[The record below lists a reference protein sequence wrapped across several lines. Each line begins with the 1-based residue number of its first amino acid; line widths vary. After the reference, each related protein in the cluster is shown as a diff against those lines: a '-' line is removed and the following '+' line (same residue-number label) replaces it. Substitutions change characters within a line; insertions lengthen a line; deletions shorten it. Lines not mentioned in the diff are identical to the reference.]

1 MGAAGRERDVDR
13 AVRERNRQEAEES
26 EWPRRQLTLS
36 DGDEVEFR
44 FLSPKDN
51 LIAVGV
57 LSRAKLA
64 LTKAQLRGSE
74 TGFWCPGEV
83 EAARWDGLPTSD
95 RYCFLAGGCSDQ
107 AASSLRTGDQSVW
120 RVGQVGAITMRL
132 IRPVRL
138 VGLAATPWAGVVSRR
153 GVQLQDLQPGRSQQV
168 PYAGRRCLRRIH
180 PQ

>member
-1 MGAAGRERDVDR
+1 MVTRPSSLASPVVWWGSA
-13 AVRERNRQEAEES
+13 
-26 EWPRRQLTLS
+26 
-36 DGDEVEFR
+36 
-44 FLSPKDN
+44 FLSPIDN

-107 AASSLRTGDQSVW
+107 VACSLRTGDQSVW